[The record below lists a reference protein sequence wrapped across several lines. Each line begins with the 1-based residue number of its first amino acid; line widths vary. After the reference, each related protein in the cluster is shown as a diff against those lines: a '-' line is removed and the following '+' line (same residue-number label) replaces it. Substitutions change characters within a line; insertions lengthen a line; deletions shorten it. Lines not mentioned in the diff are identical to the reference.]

1 MKIDRT
7 RGVTL
12 LELLV
17 VLALLGAA
25 AGVAAPHVYGM
36 MERLEVRAGALRVAS
51 AFTRARLAALAHG
64 RPWRVRIVDART
76 LTVGPDGAPARRV
89 HLPGAVRFVGAT
101 SGGEVR
107 FRPNGW
113 AENATFTLGRGPR
126 ARSVVVNQRG
136 RITVRSAGG
145 S

>member
-1 MKIDRT
+1 MVDRR

-17 VLALLGAA
+17 LLGLFGVLAGAA
-25 AGVAAPHVYGM
+25 VPYVSPMVRA
-36 MERLEVRAGALRVAS
+36 LEVRAGAIRVAS
-51 AFTRARLAALAHG
+51 ALTRARVAALANG
-64 RPWRVRIVDART
+64 RPWSVRV
-76 LTVGPDGAPARRV
+76 VGPSTFEIGGEGAPAERTQ
-89 HLPGAVRFVGAT
+89 LPASVRFLAVT

-113 AENATFTLGRGPR
+113 AENATFTLGAEGEVRR
-126 ARSVVVNQRG
+126 VVVNQRG
-136 RITVRSAGG
+136 KVTVRTGVG